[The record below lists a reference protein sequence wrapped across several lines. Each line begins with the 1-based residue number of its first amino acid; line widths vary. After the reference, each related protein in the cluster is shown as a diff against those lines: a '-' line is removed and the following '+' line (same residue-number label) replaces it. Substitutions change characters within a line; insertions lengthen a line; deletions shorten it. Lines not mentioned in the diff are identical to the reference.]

1 VAPPVDRAE
10 PGRARASGISFT
22 GGVWSVR
29 TDEVDLGP
37 QGIVERDVVVH
48 PGAVAVVAVD
58 DHGRL
63 VLVQQYR
70 HPVEA
75 VLWELPAGM
84 LDVAG
89 EPMHVT
95 AAREL
100 AEEAGLAAD
109 RWATLIDLY
118 LTPGGSSE
126 RMRILLAEGLHDGA
140 RPEGYAAAHKEAEL
154 VVERVPLPE
163 VLAAVHAG
171 QVHNAALVVGAL
183 AVQAALADRSLLR
196 PADAPWILAER

>member
-1 VAPPVDRAE
+1 VEPLVDRAE
-10 PGRARASGISFT
+10 PGRARTSRDTFT

-29 TDEVDLGP
+29 TDEVDLGA
-37 QGIVERDVVVH
+37 QGRVERDVVVH
-48 PGAVAVVAVD
+48 PGAVAVAAVD
-58 DHGRL
+58 EGGRL

-89 EPMHVT
+89 EPMHAT

-118 LTPGGSSE
+118 VTPGGSSE
-126 RMRILLAEGLHDGA
+126 RMRILLAEGLHEVP
-140 RPEGYAAAHKEAEL
+140 RPTGYAAEHEEADL
-154 VVERVPLPE
+154 VVIRAPLPE
-163 VLAAVHAG
+163 VLTAVHAG
-171 QVHNAALVVGAL
+171 RVHNAALVVGAL
-183 AVQAALADRSLLR
+183 AAHAALMDRSLLR
-196 PADAPWILAER
+196 PADAPWVLTDR